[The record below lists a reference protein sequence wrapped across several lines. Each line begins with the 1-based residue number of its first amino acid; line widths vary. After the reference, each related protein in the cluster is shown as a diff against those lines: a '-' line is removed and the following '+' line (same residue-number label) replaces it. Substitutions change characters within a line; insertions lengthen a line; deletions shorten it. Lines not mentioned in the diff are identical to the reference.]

1 MSLGENGVPGE
12 KTLQAKQRAGPAY
25 FTPFSE
31 MNEKSFIMLP
41 P

>member
-1 MSLGENGVPGE
+1 MSLVETGVSKE
-12 KTLQAKQRAGPAY
+12 KPLQAKLRESPAY

-31 MNEKSFIMLP
+31 MNEKSFMILP